1 MDQKELRELES
12 QCIQEHAPPCTAA
25 CPLHVD
31 VRGVL
36 TVLADENF
44 DAALQILVKRLP
56 FPGIIGR
63 ICEQPC
69 RGVCNRKDAG
79 EAVEIA
85 ALERA
90 CATFGA
96 LASPARRI
104 PPRGKRV
111 AVIGGGLNGIM
122 TALQLTRK
130 AHSVTL
136 FEATER
142 LGGAL
147 WFTPEDLL
155 PREVLVAELES
166 ALRDV
171 DVRLQYPVAA
181 IDLTTLC
188 TEYDAVYLGVG
199 RSATGDFDALLGE
212 VDPVTLATPEAGV
225 FAGGRAIEDTPSFIG
240 SLGSGHRA
248 AISIDRYLQKA
259 SLTASRENEGV
270 YTTRLFTNLE
280 GVMPAPAV
288 IPANP
293 ALGYTRTEAV
303 AEARRCIQCECM
315 ECVKVC
321 SYLQHFG
328 SYPKQYLRQI
338 YNNLSIVMGERH
350 FNILI
355 NSCNLCGLCG
365 EVCPEGLNM
374 APVCRDARQ
383 LMVTQKRMPPS
394 AHDFALRDM
403 AFSNSPPAALARRAP
418 GAARS
423 DFVFFP
429 GCQLDA
435 SAPEHVMQVYD
446 YLRKAL
452 PNVGLLLRCCG
463 APADWAGRRDL
474 FEESIAGFRADYAAL
489 GGGTVILACST
500 CYQMFKTHFPDV
512 PVVSLWEVF
521 DAHGLPEHSSL
532 PAPLA
537 LAIHDPCTTRYERGV
552 QDSARSVLHTLG
564 CKIEE
569 LPLNRERTEC
579 CSYGGLMWLANRTLA
594 ETAVQRRIAEHSAD
608 YVTYCAMCRDFFAD
622 QGKPTLH
629 VLDLLY
635 ERDLPAR
642 ATRPGPRFSQR
653 HDNRA
658 WLKRSLLANIWEET
672 MGEAQVATTPL
683 HFSEV
688 VATRIDRRLI
698 LEEDIR
704 KVMGYVESTGN
715 CFRNPDN
722 GHFLAYY
729 KPANV
734 TYWVEYS
741 PAEDGYTIHNAY
753 SHRMEIVM
761 QPKAQEVSE

>member
-36 TVLADENF
+36 AALANEDF
-44 DAALQILVKRLP
+44 DAALQLLVKRLP

-63 ICEQPC
+63 VCEQPC
-69 RGVCNRKDAG
+69 RSVCNRTDAG
-79 EAVEIA
+79 EALEIA

-90 CATFGA
+90 CATFGT
-96 LASPARRI
+96 LSGSARRI
-104 PPRGKRV
+104 PSRGKRV
-111 AVIGGGLNGIM
+111 AVIGGGLSGIM
-122 TALQLTRK
+122 TALLLTRK

-147 WFTPEDLL
+147 WLAPEDML
-155 PREVLVAELES
+155 PREVLVAELEL
-166 ALRDV
+166 AVRDV
-171 DVRLQYPVAA
+171 DLRMRHPVVVP
-181 IDLTTLC
+181 DLEFLRA
-188 TEYDAVYLGVG
+188 EYDAIYLGVG
-199 RSATGDFDALLGE
+199 SSTTGDFGGLLAE
-212 VDPVTLATPEAGV
+212 VDSLTLATPRVGI
-225 FAGGRAIEDTPSFIG
+225 FAGGRATSETPGFID
-240 SLGSGHRA
+240 SLSSGHRA

-259 SLTASRENEGV
+259 SLTASRDNEGP

-280 GVMPAPAV
+280 GVAPTPAV
-288 IPANP
+288 IPATP
-293 ALGYTRTEAV
+293 VLGYTRAEAV

-321 SYLQHFG
+321 AYLQHFG

-355 NSCNLCGLCG
+355 NSCSLCGLCG

-403 AFSNSPPAALARRAP
+403 AFSNSSTATLARCAP
-418 GAARS
+418 GTERC
-423 DFVFFP
+423 DYIFFP

-446 YLRKAL
+446 YLHKTM

-474 FEESIAGFRADYAAL
+474 FEETVAAFRADYAAL

-500 CYQMFKTHFPDV
+500 CYQMFKTHLPDV
-512 PVVSLWEVF
+512 PVISLWEIF
-521 DAHGLPEHSSL
+521 DTYGLPEH
-532 PAPLA
+532 APLIQPPA
-537 LAIHDPCTTRYERGV
+537 LAIHDPCTTRYESGV
-552 QDSARSVLHTLG
+552 QDSARNVLSTLG
-564 CKIEE
+564 CEIEE

-579 CSYGGLMWLANRTLA
+579 CSYGGLMWLANRSLA
-594 ETAVQRRIAEHSAD
+594 ETVVQRRIAEHPAD

-629 VLDLLY
+629 VLDVLF

-642 ATRPGPRFSQR
+642 AVRPAPRFSQR

-658 WLKRSLLANIWEET
+658 WLKRTLLADVWEEI
-672 MGEAQVATTPL
+672 MGETQTATVPL
-683 HFSEV
+683 HFAEA
-688 VATRIDRRLI
+688 VAARIDRRLI

-704 KVMGYVESTGN
+704 EVIGYVERTGN
-715 CFRNPDN
+715 CFRHPNT

-761 QPKAQEVSE
+761 QPKAQEAQE